1 MIVSIQHNK
10 MLTKHMNN
18 NNMEMGKGDV
28 VKVLCC
34 TIHHYKYTRKKYL
47 NMERVQRLKNSVV
60 LRRETN
66 KISNDESLCIIIF
79 THQELPNGNDL
90 IDLYPLDQW
99 C

>member
-10 MLTKHMNN
+10 MQTKHTNN
-18 NNMEMGKGDV
+18 NNMEMRKGDV

-34 TIHHYKYTRKKYL
+34 TIHHSKYTRKKYL

-66 KISNDESLCIIIF
+66 KISNDESVL
-79 THQELPNGNDL
+79 LGL
-90 IDLYPLDQW
+90 AG
-99 C
+99 